1 LRFPAEC
8 GLQAC
13 FRTRSVHLEPVFQHL
28 GFGLPPRNGSPS
40 EIPRI
45 KPSPLSWVTPPGS
58 APGHSDWLD
67 PDLVRSKL
75 LAIGGILRHHE
86 DIYFR
91 NGLCEASD
99 WMVVAREHDV
109 LVILHEPWQ
118 PYDRS
123 KVKATFFCASAVH
136 QAAVVD
142 GLPADEHKA
151 CFIIPGIEELC
162 RERFLAG
169 FQCQLMN
176 PAHAVDVDD
185 KL

>member
-1 LRFPAEC
+1 M
-8 GLQAC
+8 
-13 FRTRSVHLEPVFQHL
+13 
-28 GFGLPPRNGSPS
+28 
-40 EIPRI
+40 

-58 APGHSDWLD
+58 APGRSNWLD

-99 WMVVAREHDV
+99 WMVVARERDV

-123 KVKATFFCASAVH
+123 KVKATFFAPLPFTKRLWLTRYRPTNTKLVSSFQVSRNSAANVSLL
-136 QAAVVD
+136 VSSVSS
-142 GLPADEHKA
+142 
-151 CFIIPGIEELC
+151 
-162 RERFLAG
+162 
-169 FQCQLMN
+169 
-176 PAHAVDVDD
+176 
-185 KL
+185 